1 MITNE
6 EIDSKKRII
15 ARYLNGEAVLCQGT
29 TIASSVLQLVDQ
41 IEDLARAEA
50 WKQPG
55 TTVLPIMIVESKDIA
70 LDAFKNMP
78 RETYEAYIAKKAA
91 IAAKQEQLENDI
103 KLLEGILAKPSGYY
117 YYNGDGEEVK
127 SYICDL
133 CGHLPLNEE
142 HEIAAHMEYCKCYEC
157 EGYSKEPY
165 FKKSVLITAL
175 QALQQS
181 KVKN

>member
-1 MITNE
+1 MATNE
-6 EIDSKKRII
+6 EIKDKHTGSTETKDGFVCETCGAKFRTDYELL
-15 ARYLNGEAVLCQGT
+15 AHQGNPVIYT
-29 TIASSVLQLVDQ
+29 QKDMD
-41 IEDLARAEA
+41 EARADQFRKDTDERVQSIKEA
-50 WKQPG
+50 
-55 TTVLPIMIVESKDIA
+55 
-70 LDAFKNMP
+70 
-78 RETYEAYIAKKAA
+78 R
-91 IAAKQEQLENDI
+91 QEQLAEDI

-127 SYICDL
+127 SYICEF
-133 CGHLPLNEE
+133 CVHLPLNEE
-142 HEIAAHMEYCKCYEC
+142 HEIAAHMKYCKCYEC